1 METKVEITFSKK
13 EKRELDRIIKQFYT
27 EMEVLNQ
34 AIISYDFIY
43 GIFIALIKSV
53 PIKNFVKFCMVHE
66 KYDNSEYL
74 EILYRDY
81 SEMEKRN
88 WNSKDLKKRT
98 EAKYKYYKRAF
109 KLRCKIQNVQW
120 DYRDLDKKIKNFIEG
135 KEDVY
140 IAYKKVQ
147 TMEKRDYQCCLTCNT
162 KWLKD
167 DKDICPRCEKV
178 NDLAMFIKLT
188 NYFCVLGDMEKFYN
202 SLDDKTSKILYDN
215 WDYILKYFEK
225 KRRQIYHKNWTR
237 KVVEYGIPQYNKI
250 IKLDG
255 GEWALDPEFKEFNKK
270 YNMALVSGTFQIDF
284 NKATS
289 TTKEDFL
296 SDISKLRFPFCK
308 LLILPE
314 VQFKSNLNLF
324 EPNMPK
330 LVHLVAKN
338 CYLKEVDLKVDSFP
352 YLKELNIDDN
362 LIEKYDNIKNL
373 INIESLKIVTIFGNP
388 IEKTNEI
395 YIAEKAFGMN
405 IDLRYNYNRKYM
417 TKINIDEE
425 SDSEIKEIEKKWID
439 FSDSEFSESN
449 EK

>member
-13 EKRELDRIIKQFYT
+13 EKKELDRIIKQFYT

-34 AIISYDFIY
+34 AIINYDFIY

-109 KLRCKIQNVQW
+109 KLRCKIQNIQW
-120 DYRDLDKKIKNFIEG
+120 TYRNLDKTIRNFIEG

-188 NYFCVLGDMEKFYN
+188 NYFCILGDMQKFYDN
-202 SLDDKTSKILYDN
+202 LDDKTSKTLYDN

-225 KRRQIYHKNWTR
+225 KRRQVYHNTWTR

-250 IKLDG
+250 IKLDD

-289 TTKEDFL
+289 VSKYDFL

-308 LLILPE
+308 LLVLPE
-314 VQFKSNLNLF
+314 IQFKSNLNLF

-330 LVHLVAKN
+330 LVHLIAKN

-388 IEKTNEI
+388 IEKTDEI
-395 YIAEKAFGMN
+395 YKAEKAFGMN

-439 FSDSEFSESN
+439 FSDSECSKSE
-449 EK
+449 K

>member
-109 KLRCKIQNVQW
+109 QLRCKIQNIQW
-120 DYRDLDKKIKNFIEG
+120 TYRNLDKKIRNFIEG

-147 TMEKRDYQCCLTCNT
+147 TMEKGDYQCCLTCNT

-188 NYFCVLGDMEKFYN
+188 NYFCILGDMQKFYDN
-202 SLDDKTSKILYDN
+202 LDDKTSKTLYDN

-225 KRRQIYHKNWTR
+225 KRRQVYHNTWTK

-289 TTKEDFL
+289 AGKYDFL

-388 IEKTNEI
+388 IEKTDEI
-395 YIAEKAFGMN
+395 YKAEKAFGMN

>member
-1 METKVEITFSKK
+1 
-13 EKRELDRIIKQFYT
+13 
-27 EMEVLNQ
+27 
-34 AIISYDFIY
+34 
-43 GIFIALIKSV
+43 
-53 PIKNFVKFCMVHE
+53 
-66 KYDNSEYL
+66 
-74 EILYRDY
+74 
-81 SEMEKRN
+81 
-88 WNSKDLKKRT
+88 
-98 EAKYKYYKRAF
+98 
-109 KLRCKIQNVQW
+109 
-120 DYRDLDKKIKNFIEG
+120 
-135 KEDVY
+135 
-140 IAYKKVQ
+140 
-147 TMEKRDYQCCLTCNT
+147 
-162 KWLKD
+162 
-167 DKDICPRCEKV
+167 
-178 NDLAMFIKLT
+178 
-188 NYFCVLGDMEKFYN
+188 
-202 SLDDKTSKILYDN
+202 
-215 WDYILKYFEK
+215 
-225 KRRQIYHKNWTR
+225 
-237 KVVEYGIPQYNKI
+237 
-250 IKLDG
+250 
-255 GEWALDPEFKEFNKK
+255 
-270 YNMALVSGTFQIDF
+270 MALVSGTFQIDF

-439 FSDSEFSESN
+439 FSDSECSESN